1 MDNRITGALL
11 MFVFLFMTIT
21 YALFIEDGKG
31 SFGLF
36 ISWPAFLIVAGGG
49 GGIIFMRKHTYQ
61 EHELGLRL
69 KNELILAGWLGFLIG
84 LVLTFEGM
92 QEWWVKSLFD
102 LGPSIAA
109 AAIAPYYGYLCGT
122 IFEAFFTKDVK
133 SIALSRSEEEE

>member
-11 MFVFLFMTIT
+11 MFVFLYTTIT
-21 YALFIEDGKG
+21 YALFIEDGRG

-36 ISWPAFLIVAGGG
+36 ISWPSFLIVAGGG

-92 QEWWVKSLFD
+92 RWVPSLFH
-102 LGPSIAA
+102 LGPGIAA
-109 AAIAPYYGYLCGT
+109 AAITPYYGYLCGT
-122 IFEAFFTKDVK
+122 IVEAFFTKDVK
-133 SIALSRSEEEE
+133 SIVLSRSEEEE

>member
-21 YALFIEDGKG
+21 YALFIEDGRG

-36 ISWPAFLIVAGGG
+36 ISWPSFLIVAGGG

-92 QEWWVKSLFD
+92 RWVESLFH
-102 LGPSIAA
+102 LGQGIAA
-109 AAIAPYYGYLCGT
+109 AAITPYYGYLCGT
-122 IFEAFFTKDVK
+122 IVEAFFTKDVK
-133 SIALSRSEEEE
+133 SIVLSRSEEVE

>member
-21 YALFIEDGKG
+21 YALFIEDARG

-36 ISWPAFLIVAGGG
+36 ISGPSFLIVAGGG

-92 QEWWVKSLFD
+92 RWVPSLFH
-102 LGPSIAA
+102 LGPGIAA
-109 AAIAPYYGYLCGT
+109 AAITPYYGYLCGT
-122 IFEAFFTKDVK
+122 IVEAFFTKDVK
-133 SIALSRSEEEE
+133 SIVLSRSEEEE

>member
-1 MDNRITGALL
+1 
-11 MFVFLFMTIT
+11 
-21 YALFIEDGKG
+21 
-31 SFGLF
+31 
-36 ISWPAFLIVAGGG
+36 
-49 GGIIFMRKHTYQ
+49 MRKHTYQ

-122 IFEAFFTKDVK
+122 IIEAFFTKDVK
-133 SIALSRSEEEE
+133 PIALSRSEEEE

>member
-21 YALFIEDGKG
+21 YALFIEDGMG

-36 ISWPAFLIVAGGG
+36 ISWPSFLIVAGGG

-92 QEWWVKSLFD
+92 RWVPSLFH
-102 LGPSIAA
+102 LGPGIAA
-109 AAIAPYYGYLCGT
+109 AAITPYYGYLCGT
-122 IFEAFFTKDVK
+122 IVEAFFTKDVK
-133 SIALSRSEEEE
+133 SIVLSRSEEEE

>member
-21 YALFIEDGKG
+21 YALFIENGKG

-36 ISWPAFLIVAGGG
+36 ISWPSFLIVAGGG

-92 QEWWVKSLFD
+92 RWVPSLFH
-102 LGPSIAA
+102 LGPGIAA
-109 AAIAPYYGYLCGT
+109 AAITPYYGYLCGT
-122 IFEAFFTKDVK
+122 IVEAFFTKDVK
-133 SIALSRSEEEE
+133 SIVLSRSEEEE

>member
-21 YALFIEDGKG
+21 YALFIENGKG

-36 ISWPAFLIVAGGG
+36 ISWPSFLIVAGGG

-92 QEWWVKSLFD
+92 RWVPSLFH
-102 LGPSIAA
+102 LGPVIAA
-109 AAIAPYYGYLCGT
+109 AAITPYYGYLCGT
-122 IFEAFFTKDVK
+122 IVEAFFTKDVK
-133 SIALSRSEEEE
+133 SIVLSRSEEEE

>member
-92 QEWWVKSLFD
+92 RWVPSLFH
-102 LGPSIAA
+102 LGPGIAA
-109 AAIAPYYGYLCGT
+109 AAITPYYGYLCGT
-122 IFEAFFTKDVK
+122 IVEAFFTKDVK
-133 SIALSRSEEEE
+133 SIVLSRSEEEE

>member
-21 YALFIEDGKG
+21 YALFIEDGRG

-36 ISWPAFLIVAGGG
+36 ISWPSFLIVAGGG

-92 QEWWVKSLFD
+92 RWVPSLFH
-102 LGPSIAA
+102 LGPGIAA
-109 AAIAPYYGYLCGT
+109 AAITPYYGYLCGT
-122 IFEAFFTKDVK
+122 IVEAFFTKDVK
-133 SIALSRSEEEE
+133 SIVLSRSEEEE

>member
-49 GGIIFMRKHTYQ
+49 GGIIFMRK
-61 EHELGLRL
+61 LPI
-69 KNELILAGWLGFLIG
+69 KSMN
-84 LVLTFEGM
+84 
-92 QEWWVKSLFD
+92 WV
-102 LGPSIAA
+102 
-109 AAIAPYYGYLCGT
+109 
-122 IFEAFFTKDVK
+122 
-133 SIALSRSEEEE
+133 

>member
-36 ISWPAFLIVAGGG
+36 ISWPSFLIVAGGG

-92 QEWWVKSLFD
+92 RWVPSLFH
-102 LGPSIAA
+102 LGPGIAA
-109 AAIAPYYGYLCGT
+109 AAITPYYGYLCGT
-122 IFEAFFTKDVK
+122 IVEAFFTKDVK
-133 SIALSRSEEEE
+133 SIVLSRSEEEE

>member
-11 MFVFLFMTIT
+11 MFVFLSMTIT
-21 YALFIEDGKG
+21 YALFIEDGRG

-36 ISWPAFLIVAGGG
+36 ISWPSFLIVAGGG

-92 QEWWVKSLFD
+92 RWVPSLFH
-102 LGPSIAA
+102 LGPGIAA
-109 AAIAPYYGYLCGT
+109 AAITPYYGYLCGT
-122 IFEAFFTKDVK
+122 IVEAFFTKDVK
-133 SIALSRSEEEE
+133 SIVLSRSEEEE

>member
-21 YALFIEDGKG
+21 YALFIENGKG

-36 ISWPAFLIVAGGG
+36 ISWPSFLIVAGGG

-61 EHELGLRL
+61 DHELGLRL

-92 QEWWVKSLFD
+92 RWVPSLFH
-102 LGPSIAA
+102 LGPGIAA
-109 AAIAPYYGYLCGT
+109 AAITPYYGYLCGT
-122 IFEAFFTKDVK
+122 IVEAFFTKDVK
-133 SIALSRSEEEE
+133 SIVLSRSEEEE